1 MRASTKCPIRHLAI
15 TGTVTAAWMPLI
27 SSGSDMRAT
36 PPSRRMSAG
45 TRSSAITAQAP
56 ASSAILA
63 CSGVTTSM
71 IEPPFSI
78 SARPALTLKDPL
90 RTPLP
95 WDSDIVGRILPS
107 GPFGYRV
114 LIALPL
120 DAGRGAAAGS
130 RLQPVLRH
138 TATDPPAAGRL
149 PSQPPGASWRD
160 AGLQRLGGPADAGH
174 PGRRDPVRAPSP
186 RPGL

>member
-1 MRASTKCPIRHLAI
+1 MRASTKWPIRHLAI
-15 TGTVTAAWMPLI
+15 TGMVTAALMPVI

-45 TRSSAITAQAP
+45 TRSRAITAQAP

-71 IEPPFSI
+71 ITPPFSI

-107 GPFGYRV
+107 GPFGYRG

-120 DAGRGAAAGS
+120 HAGGGGPARR
-130 RLQPVLRH
+130 RLQPLLELAAPDH
-138 TATDPPAAGRL
+138 PAPRRL
-149 PSQPPGASWRD
+149 PPEPTGASWRD
-160 AGLQRLGGPADAGH
+160 AGFQRLGVPADRGH
-174 PGRRDPVRAPSP
+174 
-186 RPGL
+186 

>member
-1 MRASTKCPIRHLAI
+1 MRASTKWPIRHLAI
-15 TGTVTAAWMPLI
+15 TGMVTAALMPLI
-27 SSGSDMRAT
+27 SSGSDIRAT

-71 IEPPFSI
+71 ITPPFSI
-78 SARPALTLKDPL
+78 SARPALTLKEPL
-90 RTPLP
+90 RITPSDLRSAGDP
-95 WDSDIVGRILPS
+95 VACSLGEGPPAPRPLGSDIVGRILPS
-107 GPFGYRV
+107 GPFGYRG

-120 DAGRGAAAGS
+120 DAGRGAAAGG

-138 TATDPPAAGRL
+138 TAPDPSDAGRL
-149 PSQPPGASWRD
+149 PSQP
-160 AGLQRLGGPADAGH
+160 
-174 PGRRDPVRAPSP
+174 
-186 RPGL
+186 